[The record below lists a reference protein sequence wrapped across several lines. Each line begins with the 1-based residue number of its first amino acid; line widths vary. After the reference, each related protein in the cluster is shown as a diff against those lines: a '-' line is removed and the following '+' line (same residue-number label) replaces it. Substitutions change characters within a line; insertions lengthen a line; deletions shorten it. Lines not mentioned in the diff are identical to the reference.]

1 MGKFQELLL
10 QIESFIRKYYKNE
23 MVKGG
28 MLFLS
33 IFLFSF
39 LLVSTLEYF
48 GRFNGNVRSIL
59 FYSFLLVNGF
69 VLLKYIIIPFLKLF
83 NLSDRLNE
91 NEASKIIGKLFPEVA
106 DKLENTL
113 QLKTQLNE
121 QLYNFD
127 LVQASIQQKAA
138 TLSVIPFTTGI
149 QFSKNRKYFKYLLPI
164 LFVIFLVGL
173 IRPSIFSDG
182 SKRLVNYNVEFVEEA
197 PFEFILSSADSVLQG
212 RNYKLA
218 IQLKGSEIPKEVK
231 IVSTNGTYNLTK
243 ENNLSFVHEFA
254 NLDEDLNFYCEA
266 NGFKSGKFNINV
278 LLKPALD
285 GVKIRLNYP
294 KHTGIAN
301 EEINDLS
308 DLTIPEGTR
317 VEWVLTSHN
326 TIEVSP
332 YFKDTNFNVLPNATN
347 EFRFNRVILNSQ
359 NYQLLFSTKQLLN
372 ADTLLNQ
379 LVVIPDNYPSIQVK
393 EQIDSLQ
400 PLQRFFSGN
409 IIDDYGFT
417 NLSAVIK
424 VKLKDSAYVKSVR
437 IPINTNQSNQIFSYK
452 LDFKSFQLKPGSTV
466 DYFFVVRDND
476 KLNGF
481 KSTTSTV
488 QTYRVPELSE
498 LDNDLSKQSENLKK
512 EMNAA
517 IKDAKSLKE
526 EIKSIKNKLINKTTP
541 DWKDKQSMNN
551 MLNMQQELQQKL
563 EQLNQQFDEKAQK
576 EEEFIE
582 NSDELKEKQEML
594 QKLMEELMDDEM
606 KALLE
611 ELQKMMDEM
620 NKDDIL
626 KNMEKM
632 EQKSNNLEDEL
643 DRTLEIFKNLELDKK
658 IESIEEQLREL
669 AEKQKAL
676 EEDTKNKKESP
687 EKLSEKQE
695 NLNKEFEEIK
705 KDIEDAKKMN
715 EALEKPKD
723 LDFKKEKEESIDKE
737 MNDAKENLNESKE
750 KKASENQEKAAD
762 MMEQMAD
769 DMQSM
774 LSSASAQQ
782 QGEDMEKLR
791 FLLENIVTLS
801 FQQEKLMDNYALI
814 DSKNPLLI
822 DYNRVQLQINQSTI
836 IVKDSLMALAK
847 RQPQISNTI
856 LNYLND
862 LDFNQEKAMEFGH
875 ERSISRLMHHQQYAI
890 TSYNDLALLLAEAL
904 EQMQN
909 AMKSKMPG
917 SGQCDKPGGS
927 GAGKPSSQMSMEQM
941 KSQMK
946 KQLEQMKN
954 GSNPGGKEGKK
965 PGEGSGMGQ
974 QGAGQGSI
982 PGLSAKEIAKMA
994 MEQAQMR
1001 KALQNIRQELNKD
1014 GSGAGNGLNPLIEDM
1029 EKLENDLLNNG
1040 YTNNMLKRQ
1049 QDIMTRLLENE
1060 KAILERGFSEER
1072 ESKAGKNLTE
1082 GNQNK
1087 LIEYNQKKE
1096 AEIELLRTLPVGL
1109 RVYYKNM
1116 VNNYFNTVNN

>member
-1 MGKFQELLL
+1 
-10 QIESFIRKYYKNE
+10 
-23 MVKGG
+23 
-28 MLFLS
+28 
-33 IFLFSF
+33 
-39 LLVSTLEYF
+39 
-48 GRFNGNVRSIL
+48 
-59 FYSFLLVNGF
+59 
-69 VLLKYIIIPFLKLF
+69 
-83 NLSDRLNE
+83 
-91 NEASKIIGKLFPEVA
+91 
-106 DKLENTL
+106 
-113 QLKTQLNE
+113 
-121 QLYNFD
+121 
-127 LVQASIQQKAA
+127 
-138 TLSVIPFTTGI
+138 
-149 QFSKNRKYFKYLLPI
+149 
-164 LFVIFLVGL
+164 
-173 IRPSIFSDG
+173 
-182 SKRLVNYNVEFVEEA
+182 
-197 PFEFILSSADSVLQG
+197 
-212 RNYKLA
+212 
-218 IQLKGSEIPKEVK
+218 
-231 IVSTNGTYNLTK
+231 
-243 ENNLSFVHEFA
+243 
-254 NLDEDLNFYCEA
+254 
-266 NGFKSGKFNINV
+266 
-278 LLKPALD
+278 
-285 GVKIRLNYP
+285 
-294 KHTGIAN
+294 
-301 EEINDLS
+301 
-308 DLTIPEGTR
+308 
-317 VEWVLTSHN
+317 
-326 TIEVSP
+326 
-332 YFKDTNFNVLPNATN
+332 
-347 EFRFNRVILNSQ
+347 
-359 NYQLLFSTKQLLN
+359 
-372 ADTLLNQ
+372 
-379 LVVIPDNYPSIQVK
+379 
-393 EQIDSLQ
+393 
-400 PLQRFFSGN
+400 
-409 IIDDYGFT
+409 
-417 NLSAVIK
+417 
-424 VKLKDSAYVKSVR
+424 
-437 IPINTNQSNQIFSYK
+437 
-452 LDFKSFQLKPGSTV
+452 
-466 DYFFVVRDND
+466 
-476 KLNGF
+476 
-481 KSTTSTV
+481 
-488 QTYRVPELSE
+488 
-498 LDNDLSKQSENLKK
+498 
-512 EMNAA
+512 
-517 IKDAKSLKE
+517 
-526 EIKSIKNKLINKTTP
+526 
-541 DWKDKQSMNN
+541 
-551 MLNMQQELQQKL
+551 
-563 EQLNQQFDEKAQK
+563 
-576 EEEFIE
+576 
-582 NSDELKEKQEML
+582 
-594 QKLMEELMDDEM
+594 
-606 KALLE
+606 
-611 ELQKMMDEM
+611 
-620 NKDDIL
+620 
-626 KNMEKM
+626 
-632 EQKSNNLEDEL
+632 
-643 DRTLEIFKNLELDKK
+643 
-658 IESIEEQLREL
+658 
-669 AEKQKAL
+669 
-676 EEDTKNKKESP
+676 
-687 EKLSEKQE
+687 
-695 NLNKEFEEIK
+695 
-705 KDIEDAKKMN
+705 MN

-856 LNYLND
+856 LTYLND